1 MDIVLIANGTRTLV
15 NVIITDLN
23 CVDFVSWVAF
33 PQGMVATII
42 AQAKVVSYCD
52 QHPKDDF
59 ILLTIEIL
67 GCLHQ

>member
-1 MDIVLIANGTRTLV
+1 VDIVLIANGTRTLV
-15 NVIITDLN
+15 DVTIIDPN

-33 PQGMVATII
+33 SQGMVATII
-42 AQAKVVSYCD
+42 TQAKVVSYCD

-59 ILLTIEIL
+59 ILLIIEIL